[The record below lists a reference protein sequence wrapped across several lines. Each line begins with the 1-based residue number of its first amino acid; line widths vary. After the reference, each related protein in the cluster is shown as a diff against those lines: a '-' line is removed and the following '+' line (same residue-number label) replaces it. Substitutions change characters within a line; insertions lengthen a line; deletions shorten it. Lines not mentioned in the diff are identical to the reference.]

1 MSVRKTAF
9 NLIILVFSLTVL
21 SHKAKA
27 SLQVGDK
34 APDFTITDP
43 NGKSLRLNALK
54 GKVVLID
61 FWASW
66 CMPCRM
72 ANLELV
78 NIYDKYKEHG
88 FEIFSISLDSKKEAW
103 MNAIKNDKLV
113 WPNHGSDLRGWDNK
127 VSRLYGV
134 DAIPATFLIDENGV
148 IVAKGLDEYDL
159 EKKLNY
165 IFFEQVN
172 FFPLNASDKV
182 YFTSKTKYSVEDG
195 SGKVVLK
202 GKDAEADIT
211 GLDPGEYTVKYGDEK
226 KETFNKIVPPP
237 PTPTFYPERV
247 EDKVTASQECDFEIY
262 TDRGRIIKK
271 GKASIIDVTGLRT
284 GVYYLS
290 LNGHINKI
298 FKK

>member
-1 MSVRKTAF
+1 MRKPGYI
-9 NLIILVFSLTVL
+9 LIIAVFALVLASNR
-21 SHKAKA
+21 ANA
-27 SLQVGDK
+27 SLQVGEK

-43 NGKSLRLNALK
+43 NGKALRLNALK

-78 NIYDKYKEHG
+78 NIYDKYKPNG

-113 WPNHGSDLRGWDNK
+113 WSNHGSDLKGWENK
-127 VSRLYGV
+127 VARLYGV

-148 IVAKGLDEYDL
+148 IVAKGIDEYDL

-172 FFPLNASDKV
+172 FYPLNASDKLF
-182 YFTSKTKYSVEDG
+182 FTDKTKFVIEDAN
-195 SGKVVLK
+195 GKVYDK
-202 GKDAEADIT
+202 GKDNEADVT
-211 GLDPGEYTVKYGDEK
+211 GLTAGEYIIKFGDK
-226 KETFNKIVPPP
+226 KETFNKIAPPP

-247 EDKVTASQECDFEIY
+247 EDKITTSQECDFEIY
-262 TDRGRIIKK
+262 SDRGKIIRR
-271 GKASIIDVTGLRT
+271 GKASIIDVTGIPT

>member
-1 MSVRKTAF
+1 MKKIGFV
-9 NLIILVFSLTVL
+9 LVIYTFALFQL
-21 SHKAKA
+21 SPAYA
-27 SLQVGDK
+27 SLQVGEK
-34 APDFTITDP
+34 APDFTIADP
-43 NGKSLRLNALK
+43 NGKALKLNGLK

-78 NIYDKYKEHG
+78 NIYDKYKPQG
-88 FEIFSISLDSKKEAW
+88 FEIFSVSLDSKKEAW

-113 WPNHGSDLRGWDNK
+113 WPNHGSDLKGWENK
-127 VSRLYGV
+127 VARLYGV
-134 DAIPATFLIDENGV
+134 DAIPATFLLDENGV
-148 IVAKGLDEYDL
+148 IIAKGLDEYDL

-172 FFPLNASDKV
+172 IYPLSASVKL
-182 YFTSKTKYSVEDG
+182 YFTDKTKYQIEDE
-195 SGKVVLK
+195 SGKVYLK
-202 GKDAEADIT
+202 GKDNEVDIT
-211 GLDPGEYTVKYGDEK
+211 GLSPGDYLIKHNDK
-226 KETFNKIVPPP
+226 KENFTKVNPPP

-247 EDKVTASQECDFEIY
+247 EDKITASQECDFEIY
-262 TDRGRIIKK
+262 SDRGKLVRR
-271 GKASIIDVTGLRT
+271 GKASIISAAGLPT

-290 LNGHINKI
+290 LNGHISKI

>member
-1 MSVRKTAF
+1 MRKTVF
-9 NLIILVFSLTVL
+9 NFVILVFALTVL
-21 SHKAKA
+21 SPRAEA

-34 APDFTITDP
+34 APDFTINDP
-43 NGKSLRLNALK
+43 TGKALRLNSLK

-78 NIYDKYKEHG
+78 NIYDKYKANG

-113 WPNHGSDLRGWDNK
+113 WPNHGSDLKGWDNK

-134 DAIPATFLIDENGV
+134 DAIPATFLIDENGT

-172 FFPLNASDKV
+172 FYPVNASDKI
-182 YFTSKTKYSVEDG
+182 YFTDKTKYTIEDA
-195 SGKVVLK
+195 SGKVVQK
-202 GKDAEADIT
+202 GKDVEADIT
-211 GLDPGEYTVKYGDEK
+211 GLDAGEYTVKYGDEK
-226 KETFNKIVPPP
+226 KETFTKIVPPP
-237 PTPTFYPERV
+237 PTPTFYPDRV
-247 EDKVTASQECDFEIY
+247 EDKVTASQECDFEVY
-262 TDRGRIIKK
+262 TTRGRVIRK
-271 GKASIIDVTGLRT
+271 GKASIIDLTSLPT

-290 LNGHINKI
+290 LNGHINKF

>member
-1 MSVRKTAF
+1 MKKTGLI
-9 NLIILVFSLTVL
+9 LIIALFTLIKFSPETY
-21 SHKAKA
+21 A
-27 SLQVGDK
+27 SPQVGEK

-43 NGKSLRLNALK
+43 NGKALRLNALK

-78 NIYDKYKEHG
+78 NIYDKYKPQG

-103 MNAIKNDKLV
+103 MNAIKNDKLI
-113 WPNHGSDLRGWDNK
+113 WPNHGSDLKGWENK

-148 IVAKGLDEYDL
+148 IVAKGIDEYDL

-172 FFPLNASDKV
+172 FYPLNASVKL
-182 YFTSKTKYSVEDG
+182 YFTDKTKYQIDDSN
-195 SGKVVLK
+195 GKVLLK
-202 GKDAEADIT
+202 GKDTEADLT
-211 GLDPGEYTVKYGDEK
+211 DLSPGEYMIKYGDK
-226 KETFNKIVPPP
+226 KESFNKIKPTP
-237 PTPTFYPERV
+237 PTPTFYPDRV
-247 EDKVTASQECDFEIY
+247 EDKITTSQECDFEIY
-262 TDRGRIIKK
+262 NSRGKLVKR
-271 GKASIIDVTGLRT
+271 GKASIIEVSGLAT

-290 LNGHINKI
+290 LNGQVSKI
-298 FKK
+298 LKK

>member
-1 MSVRKTAF
+1 MKKTGLI
-9 NLIILVFSLTVL
+9 LIIALFTLIKL
-21 SHKAKA
+21 SPDTYA
-27 SLQVGDK
+27 SPQVGEK

-43 NGKSLRLNALK
+43 NGKALRLNALK

-78 NIYDKYKEHG
+78 NIYDKYKPQG

-103 MNAIKNDKLV
+103 MNAIKNDKLI
-113 WPNHGSDLRGWDNK
+113 WPNHGSDLKGWENK

-148 IVAKGLDEYDL
+148 IVAKGIDEYDL

-172 FFPLNASDKV
+172 FYPLNASVKL
-182 YFTSKTKYSVEDG
+182 YFTDKTKYQIDDSN
-195 SGKVVLK
+195 GKVLLK
-202 GKDAEADIT
+202 GKDTEADLT
-211 GLDPGEYTVKYGDEK
+211 DLSPGEYMIKYGDK
-226 KETFNKIVPPP
+226 KESFNKIKPAP
-237 PTPTFYPERV
+237 PTPTFYPDRV
-247 EDKVTASQECDFEIY
+247 EDKITTSQECDFEIY
-262 TDRGRIIKK
+262 NSRGKLVKK
-271 GKASIIDVTGLRT
+271 GKASIIEVSGLAT

-290 LNGHINKI
+290 LNGQVSKI
-298 FKK
+298 LKK